1 MIRNKIVSVTLLV
14 AVSAL
19 MAVQACSEEPVS
31 TPTPVPT
38 QPPRAT
44 DTPVP
49 VPTDTPEPAPTDTP
63 VPVPT
68 DTPVPV
74 PTDTPVP
81 APTSIPVPTDTP
93 VPEPTDTPV
102 PEPTNTP
109 IPDPTS
115 TPVPVAPEAAPT
127 PVETALTIDQYLEFC
142 STSVAPI
149 ASTGLPPDIT
159 NGAVSELIGNY
170 HAQFSGLNP
179 PPEIVGWHDLQLDIW
194 MAMVEALDRQ
204 PKDELLNP
212 IVLLEPVF
220 ANLEALIS
228 LQLDQ
233 DLMDRLNAAGCTGSF
248 VDLEETSVEEPLMT
262 EPQPSAETPADVLAE
277 VRMYAAGCSGL
288 GQLAAGPPEG
298 ATYGE
303 TSEGVGLII
312 GLMSTWSAPEVVQEW
327 HNAQLALFEAV
338 KEIVDAEPAS
348 DQLDQSKFF
357 ALIPNFQAVEAA
369 RAAMATDVA
378 ALLVDAAC
386 IVE

>member
-1 MIRNKIVSVTLLV
+1 MLIRKNIVSVALLV

-19 MAVQACSEEPVS
+19 MAVQGCAEDQEP
-31 TPTPVPT
+31 TPTSIPT
-38 QPPRAT
+38 QPARST

-49 VPTDTPEPAPTDTP
+49 VPTDTPVPIPTETP
-63 VPVPT
+63 VPAPT

-81 APTSIPVPTDTP
+81 APTNTP
-93 VPEPTDTPV
+93 APAPTDTPV

-109 IPDPTS
+109 IPDPTH
-115 TPVPVAPEAAPT
+115 TPVPTAPEPAPT
-127 PVETALTIDQYLEFC
+127 PVETALTVDQYLEVC
-142 STSVAPI
+142 STSIGPV

-159 NGAVSELIGNY
+159 NGALSELIGNY

-179 PPEIVGWHDLQLDIW
+179 PPEIVDWHDLQLDIW
-194 MAMVEALDRQ
+194 MAMMVALDRQ

-220 ANLEALIS
+220 SNMEALFG

-233 DLMDRLNAAGCTGSF
+233 ELMDRLNAAGCTGTL
-248 VDLEETSVEEPLMT
+248 VDLEEMSVDEPLVEES
-262 EPQPSAETPADVLAE
+262 QPSAETPVDVLAE
-277 VRMYAAGCSGL
+277 VEMYAAGCSGL

-312 GLMSTWSAPEVVQEW
+312 GLMSTWTAPDVVQDW
-327 HNAQLALFEAV
+327 HDAQFALFEAV

-348 DQLDQSKFF
+348 DQLDQLKLF
-357 ALIPNFQAVEAA
+357 ALIPKFQAV
-369 RAAMATDVA
+369 DA
-378 ALLVDAAC
+378 ALAGMASDVEAILVEAAC
-386 IVE
+386 IAE